1 MKKLSLILLAAL
13 LSISSMAQVRKVAI
27 LETVDREKA
36 LTYGVKLMLRSY
48 LAEAVTNTPGYEA
61 YDRTNLQQIFD
72 EQEFQRTGFVSDEDI
87 KKIGEMTGVQFV
99 LVAEASKLDA
109 NNLFITAKIL
119 NVETARVE
127 KTANTSSQT
136 DIPSLQKGAQDLASR
151 LLLNTKAKET
161 YKNVSVIENTEGVHI
176 QRMSSNEYIIGGEW
190 TSRKNYYQ
198 YLKDNRIACVP
209 AYKQFNQGHKMTLAG
224 WSLLGA
230 GTAMF
235 GMGLGLFLGV
245 PHDDLSYRL
254 DKNGDYRDELRAGF
268 SFLIIGSAVTACSV
282 PLLSVG
288 YYKKNNAYKVYNNN
302 CAPKKTTA
310 VTLNLQ
316 SSSDGLGLAL
326 QF

>member
-1 MKKLSLILLAAL
+1 MKKLSLILVAAL
-13 LSISSMAQVRKVAI
+13 LSISSIAQVRKVAI

-161 YKNVSVIENTEGVHI
+161 YKNVAVIENTEGAHI
-176 QRMSSNEYIIGGEW
+176 QRMSSNEYTIGEEW
-190 TSRKNYYQ
+190 VSKSTYYNFM
-198 YLKDNRIACVP
+198 KDNKYTCYP
-209 AYKQFNQGHKMTLAG
+209 AFKDFNKGHKMTLAG
-224 WSLLGA
+224 WSLFGA
-230 GTAMF
+230 GLAMF
-235 GMGLGLFLGV
+235 GMGLGLMGSQGYNDFNDKLRYGGY
-245 PHDDLSYRL
+245 DDF
-254 DKNGDYRDELRAGF
+254 KAGF
-268 SFLIIGSAVTACSV
+268 SFVIIGSAVTACSV
-282 PLLSVG
+282 PILSVG

>member
-1 MKKLSLILLAAL
+1 MKKLSLIFVAAL

-136 DIPSLQKGAQDLASR
+136 DIPSLQRGAQDLASR
-151 LLLNTKAKET
+151 LLLDIKPSET
-161 YKNVSVIENTEGVHI
+161 NKIKSVATTEGAYI
-176 QRMSSNEYIIGGEW
+176 ERLSSNEYIIGGEW

-198 YLKDNRIACVP
+198 YIKDNRLACVP
-209 AYKQFNQGHKMTLAG
+209 AYQQFNQGHKMTLAG
-224 WSLLGA
+224 WSLFGA

-235 GMGLGLFLGV
+235 GMGLGFFLGV

-254 DKNGDYRDELRAGF
+254 RKNGDYHGELKAGL
-268 SFLIIGSAVTACSV
+268 SFIIIGSAATACSV
-282 PLLSVG
+282 PLLSIG

-316 SSSDGLGLAL
+316 SSSNGLGLAL